1 MTKAQNIKFLMSLG
15 ISKEKAEKM
24 SIGIIDT
31 AAEMPETELNEISDS
46 VLSHQS
52 ELYVNSQA
60 YKDNIKAVKDRAL
73 AEVHTKAEKKI
84 KQIAGLT
91 DEEIKDKKYDEIVEL
106 AWKKSSSNMDKT
118 AASIQEEL
126 TKVSEKLKNYEEV
139 EIPKIRSEV
148 ESEKLR
154 FKSDTAL
161 SKKIA
166 ALKIRQGVEH
176 DDLLLMVKLKA
187 EKLGY
192 KAEIDDSGDI
202 IFKNADG
209 TKILSQ
215 DKKNFVP
222 TADIINTF
230 LDPFIDKTNVSQTS
244 KESIMIDKEKQ
255 TDKSVKGNQGTAV
268 NAAIEKAQKHA
279 EALRSQEKV

>member
-1 MTKAQNIKFLMSLG
+1 
-15 ISKEKAEKM
+15 M

-106 AWKKSSSNMDKT
+106 AWKKASSSMDKT

-126 TKVSEKLKNYEEV
+126 TKVSEKLKHYEEV

-148 ESEKLR
+148 EAEKFR

-192 KAEIDDSGDI
+192 KAEIDEAGEI

-209 TKILSQ
+209 SKILSQ

-222 TADIINTF
+222 TGDILNTF
-230 LDPFIDKTNVSQTS
+230 LDPFIDKTKMSETS
-244 KESIMIDKEKQ
+244 KDSIQIDKEKKPDNQ
-255 TDKSVKGNQGTAV
+255 GKGSQGTAV

-279 EALRSQEKV
+279 ESLRAQEKA